1 MYSTYDQYQEQ
12 GGPLNEARY
21 RVLAEKAA
29 SIIDYRTLHRAG
41 SAPAEMQP
49 CLGLAECE
57 LVEILDRYEKAA
69 GGLASE
75 NIDGYSYTVKADPAG
90 AQSRAIDDVLRRY
103 LFRPDLGV
111 NLLCRGLDS
120 LMVCCDKTVTL
131 VHAGYDGRADTDTSS
146 ETVLKGVSWYSQN
159 RAAVDSTGLHHARIF
174 KCRIPENVLGHAA
187 LPVPGDVL
195 RYGDITATVLDVHDN
210 RGHTGGHVYVEA
222 S

>member
-1 MYSTYDQYQEQ
+1 
-12 GGPLNEARY
+12 
-21 RVLAEKAA
+21 
-29 SIIDYRTLHRAG
+29 
-41 SAPAEMQP
+41 
-49 CLGLAECE
+49 
-57 LVEILDRYEKAA
+57 
-69 GGLASE
+69 
-75 NIDGYSYTVKADPAG
+75 
-90 AQSRAIDDVLRRY
+90 
-103 LFRPDLGV
+103 
-111 NLLCRGLDS
+111 
-120 LMVCCDKTVTL
+120 MVCCDKNVTL
-131 VHAGYDGRADTDTSS
+131 VHAGYERTADTDTSS

>member
-12 GGPLNEARY
+12 GGHLNEARY
-21 RVLAEKAA
+21 RVVAEKAA

-90 AQSRAIDDVLRRY
+90 AQSRAINDVLRRY

-111 NLLCRGLDS
+111 NLLCRGLD
-120 LMVCCDKTVTL
+120 
-131 VHAGYDGRADTDTSS
+131 A
-146 ETVLKGVSWYSQN
+146 
-159 RAAVDSTGLHHARIF
+159 
-174 KCRIPENVLGHAA
+174 
-187 LPVPGDVL
+187 
-195 RYGDITATVLDVHDN
+195 
-210 RGHTGGHVYVEA
+210 
-222 S
+222 